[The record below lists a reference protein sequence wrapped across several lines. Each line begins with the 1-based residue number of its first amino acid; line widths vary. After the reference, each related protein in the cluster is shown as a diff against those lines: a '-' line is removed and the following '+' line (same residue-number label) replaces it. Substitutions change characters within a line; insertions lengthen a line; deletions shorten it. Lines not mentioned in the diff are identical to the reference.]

1 MSASREKNKRKEQ
14 AAVPETS
21 NEAKKGMSKGL
32 KTTLTVVCAVLVVCI
47 VVFFYMLTSG
57 FFASHATAATVGSHK
72 LTPAMVN
79 YFYKNAYSSMQE
91 QYGDFMSY
99 ILDTNSPLDEQTY
112 DADTGETWA
121 DFFTQQGLTTAA
133 EVYTIAD
140 EAKANGYTLSEVSVK
155 EVLTD
160 SAGRNVQPGDR
171 LQILE
176 NQFTYAE
183 QDGTQAICH
192 INRYVKM
199 QPGKEY
205 YLFLRY
211 SEENGYYVIL
221 SGLLGK
227 VPVDESE
234 AVLFPAAELTQLS
247 PDAGAVEENS
257 ETKQLLERI
266 REESIAR
273 YGAQ

>member
-1 MSASREKNKRKEQ
+1 MRKKRCKVRLLSALTMVLLLSVTACAGKAPKTIDTYASAKSDLYAS
-14 AAVPETS
+14 AAEL
-21 NEAKKGMSKGL
+21 EA
-32 KTTLTVVCAVLVVCI
+32 AAQLVVR
-47 VVFFYMLTSG
+47 VEKTEQEENVAEPLN
-57 FFASHATAATVGSHK
+57 AQGSYH
-72 LTPAMVN
+72 
-79 YFYKNAYSSMQE
+79 
-91 QYGDFMSY
+91 
-99 ILDTNSPLDEQTY
+99 
-112 DADTGETWA
+112 
-121 DFFTQQGLTTAA
+121 
-133 EVYTIAD
+133 
-140 EAKANGYTLSEVSVK
+140 GYTLSEVSVK

-183 QDGTQAICH
+183 QDGTLATCH

-227 VPVDESE
+227 VPVDENE
-234 AVLFPAAELTQLS
+234 PVLFPAAELTQLS

-257 ETKQLLERI
+257 ETKQLLEGI

>member
-1 MSASREKNKRKEQ
+1 MRKKRCKAFLLSALTIVLLLSVTACAGKAPKTIDTYASAKSDLYAS
-14 AAVPETS
+14 AAEL
-21 NEAKKGMSKGL
+21 EA
-32 KTTLTVVCAVLVVCI
+32 AAQLVVR
-47 VVFFYMLTSG
+47 VEKTEREENVAEPLN
-57 FFASHATAATVGSHK
+57 AQGSYH
-72 LTPAMVN
+72 
-79 YFYKNAYSSMQE
+79 
-91 QYGDFMSY
+91 
-99 ILDTNSPLDEQTY
+99 
-112 DADTGETWA
+112 
-121 DFFTQQGLTTAA
+121 
-133 EVYTIAD
+133 
-140 EAKANGYTLSEVSVK
+140 GYTLSEVSVK

-183 QDGTQAICH
+183 QDGTQTTCH

-234 AVLFPAAELTQLS
+234 PVLFPAAELTQLS

>member
-1 MSASREKNKRKEQ
+1 
-14 AAVPETS
+14 
-21 NEAKKGMSKGL
+21 
-32 KTTLTVVCAVLVVCI
+32 
-47 VVFFYMLTSG
+47 
-57 FFASHATAATVGSHK
+57 
-72 LTPAMVN
+72 
-79 YFYKNAYSSMQE
+79 
-91 QYGDFMSY
+91 
-99 ILDTNSPLDEQTY
+99 
-112 DADTGETWA
+112 
-121 DFFTQQGLTTAA
+121 
-133 EVYTIAD
+133 
-140 EAKANGYTLSEVSVK
+140 
-155 EVLTD
+155 
-160 SAGRNVQPGDR
+160 
-171 LQILE
+171 
-176 NQFTYAE
+176 
-183 QDGTQAICH
+183 
-192 INRYVKM
+192 M

-234 AVLFPAAELTQLS
+234 PVLFPAAELTQLS

>member
-1 MSASREKNKRKEQ
+1 MRKKRCKAFLLSALTIVLLLSVTAWAGKTPQMIDTYASAKSDLYAS
-14 AAVPETS
+14 AAEL
-21 NEAKKGMSKGL
+21 EA
-32 KTTLTVVCAVLVVCI
+32 AAQLVVR
-47 VVFFYMLTSG
+47 VEKTEQEENVAEPLN
-57 FFASHATAATVGSHK
+57 AQGSYH
-72 LTPAMVN
+72 
-79 YFYKNAYSSMQE
+79 
-91 QYGDFMSY
+91 
-99 ILDTNSPLDEQTY
+99 
-112 DADTGETWA
+112 
-121 DFFTQQGLTTAA
+121 
-133 EVYTIAD
+133 
-140 EAKANGYTLSEVSVK
+140 GYTLSEVSVK

-183 QDGTQAICH
+183 QDGTQATCH

-199 QPGKEY
+199 
-205 YLFLRY
+205 RY

-234 AVLFPAAELTQLS
+234 PVLFPAAELTQLS

>member
-1 MSASREKNKRKEQ
+1 MRVEKTEQ
-14 AAVPETS
+14 EENVAEP
-21 NEAKKGMSKGL
+21 L
-32 KTTLTVVCAVLVVCI
+32 
-47 VVFFYMLTSG
+47 
-57 FFASHATAATVGSHK
+57 
-72 LTPAMVN
+72 
-79 YFYKNAYSSMQE
+79 NA
-91 QYGDFMSY
+91 
-99 ILDTNSPLDEQTY
+99 
-112 DADTGETWA
+112 
-121 DFFTQQGLTTAA
+121 QGA
-133 EVYTIAD
+133 YH
-140 EAKANGYTLSEVSVK
+140 GYTLSEVSVK

-183 QDGTQAICH
+183 QDGTQATCH

-227 VPVDESE
+227 VPVDENE
-234 AVLFPAAELTQLS
+234 PVLFPAAELTQLS
-247 PDAGAVEENS
+247 PDVGAVEENS

>member
-1 MSASREKNKRKEQ
+1 MQ
-14 AAVPETS
+14 
-21 NEAKKGMSKGL
+21 G
-32 KTTLTVVCAVLVVCI
+32 
-47 VVFFYMLTSG
+47 
-57 FFASHATAATVGSHK
+57 
-72 LTPAMVN
+72 
-79 YFYKNAYSSMQE
+79 AYH
-91 QYGDFMSY
+91 
-99 ILDTNSPLDEQTY
+99 
-112 DADTGETWA
+112 
-121 DFFTQQGLTTAA
+121 
-133 EVYTIAD
+133 
-140 EAKANGYTLSEVSVK
+140 GYTLSEVSVK
-155 EVLTD
+155 EMLTD
-160 SAGRNVQPGDR
+160 SAGRNVQPGDG

-183 QDGTQAICH
+183 QDGTQATCH

-221 SGLLGK
+221 SGFLGK

-234 AVLFPAAELTQLS
+234 PVLFPTAELTQLS
-247 PDAGAVEENS
+247 PDVGAVEENS

>member
-1 MSASREKNKRKEQ
+1 MRRKLYKTFLLSALTIVLLLSVTACAGKAPKTIDTYASAKSDLYAS
-14 AAVPETS
+14 AAEL
-21 NEAKKGMSKGL
+21 EA
-32 KTTLTVVCAVLVVCI
+32 AAQLVVR
-47 VVFFYMLTSG
+47 VEKTEREENVAEPL
-57 FFASHATAATVGSHK
+57 
-72 LTPAMVN
+72 
-79 YFYKNAYSSMQE
+79 NA
-91 QYGDFMSY
+91 
-99 ILDTNSPLDEQTY
+99 
-112 DADTGETWA
+112 
-121 DFFTQQGLTTAA
+121 QGA
-133 EVYTIAD
+133 YH
-140 EAKANGYTLSEVSVK
+140 GYTLSEVSVK

-176 NQFTYAE
+176 NQFTYAVP
-183 QDGTQAICH
+183 DGTQATCH

-205 YLFLRY
+205 YLFLRH

-227 VPVDESE
+227 VPVDENE
-234 AVLFPAAELTQLS
+234 PVLFPAAELTQLS

>member
-1 MSASREKNKRKEQ
+1 MFLLSAFTLVLLLSVTACAGKTPQMIDTYASAKSDLYAS
-14 AAVPETS
+14 AAEL
-21 NEAKKGMSKGL
+21 EA
-32 KTTLTVVCAVLVVCI
+32 AAQLVVR
-47 VVFFYMLTSG
+47 VEKTEREENVAEPL
-57 FFASHATAATVGSHK
+57 
-72 LTPAMVN
+72 
-79 YFYKNAYSSMQE
+79 NA
-91 QYGDFMSY
+91 
-99 ILDTNSPLDEQTY
+99 
-112 DADTGETWA
+112 
-121 DFFTQQGLTTAA
+121 QGA
-133 EVYTIAD
+133 YH
-140 EAKANGYTLSEVSVK
+140 GYTLSEVSVK

-183 QDGTQAICH
+183 QDGTQATCH

-211 SEENGYYVIL
+211 SEKNGYYVIL

-234 AVLFPAAELTQLS
+234 PVLFPAAELAQLS

-257 ETKQLLERI
+257 ETKQLMERI

>member
-1 MSASREKNKRKEQ
+1 MRRKLYKTFLLSALTIVLLLSVTACAGKAPKTIDTYASAKSDLYASAAELEAAAQLVVRVEKTEQ
-14 AAVPETS
+14 EENVAVPLS
-21 NEAKKGMSKGL
+21 A
-32 KTTLTVVCAVLVVCI
+32 
-47 VVFFYMLTSG
+47 
-57 FFASHATAATVGSHK
+57 
-72 LTPAMVN
+72 
-79 YFYKNAYSSMQE
+79 
-91 QYGDFMSY
+91 
-99 ILDTNSPLDEQTY
+99 
-112 DADTGETWA
+112 
-121 DFFTQQGLTTAA
+121 QG
-133 EVYTIAD
+133 VYH
-140 EAKANGYTLSEVSVK
+140 GYTLSEVSVK

-183 QDGTQAICH
+183 QDGTQTTCH

-234 AVLFPAAELTQLS
+234 PVLFPAAELAQLS

>member
-1 MSASREKNKRKEQ
+1 MRRKLYKTFLLSALAIVLLLSVTACAGKTPQMIDTYASAKSDLYASAAELEAAAQLVVRVEKTEQ
-14 AAVPETS
+14 EENVAVPLS
-21 NEAKKGMSKGL
+21 AQG
-32 KTTLTVVCAVLVVCI
+32 
-47 VVFFYMLTSG
+47 
-57 FFASHATAATVGSHK
+57 
-72 LTPAMVN
+72 
-79 YFYKNAYSSMQE
+79 AYH
-91 QYGDFMSY
+91 
-99 ILDTNSPLDEQTY
+99 
-112 DADTGETWA
+112 
-121 DFFTQQGLTTAA
+121 
-133 EVYTIAD
+133 
-140 EAKANGYTLSEVSVK
+140 GYTLSEVSVK

-183 QDGTQAICH
+183 QDGTQATCH

-234 AVLFPAAELTQLS
+234 PVLFPAAELTQLS

>member
-1 MSASREKNKRKEQ
+1 MRKKLCKVFLLSALTIVLLLSVTACAGKAPKTIDTYASAKSDLYAS
-14 AAVPETS
+14 AAEL
-21 NEAKKGMSKGL
+21 EA
-32 KTTLTVVCAVLVVCI
+32 AAQLVVR
-47 VVFFYMLTSG
+47 VEKTEREENVAEPL
-57 FFASHATAATVGSHK
+57 
-72 LTPAMVN
+72 
-79 YFYKNAYSSMQE
+79 NA
-91 QYGDFMSY
+91 
-99 ILDTNSPLDEQTY
+99 
-112 DADTGETWA
+112 
-121 DFFTQQGLTTAA
+121 QGA
-133 EVYTIAD
+133 YH
-140 EAKANGYTLSEVSVK
+140 GYTLSEVSVK

-183 QDGTQAICH
+183 QDGTQATCH

-199 QPGKEY
+199 QQGKKY

-227 VPVDESE
+227 VPADENE
-234 AVLFPAAELTQLS
+234 PVLFPAAELTQLS

>member
-1 MSASREKNKRKEQ
+1 MIDTYASAKSDLYASAAELEAAAQLVVRVEKTEQ
-14 AAVPETS
+14 EENVAVPLR
-21 NEAKKGMSKGL
+21 AQG
-32 KTTLTVVCAVLVVCI
+32 
-47 VVFFYMLTSG
+47 
-57 FFASHATAATVGSHK
+57 
-72 LTPAMVN
+72 
-79 YFYKNAYSSMQE
+79 AYH
-91 QYGDFMSY
+91 
-99 ILDTNSPLDEQTY
+99 
-112 DADTGETWA
+112 
-121 DFFTQQGLTTAA
+121 
-133 EVYTIAD
+133 
-140 EAKANGYTLSEVSVK
+140 GYTLSEVSVK

-183 QDGTQAICH
+183 QDGTQVTCH

-234 AVLFPAAELTQLS
+234 PVLFPAAELTQLS

-273 YGAQ
+273 YSTQ

>member
-1 MSASREKNKRKEQ
+1 
-14 AAVPETS
+14 
-21 NEAKKGMSKGL
+21 MSKGL

-133 EVYTIAD
+133 EVYTIPTKPRPTA
-140 EAKANGYTLSEVSVK
+140 T
-155 EVLTD
+155 
-160 SAGRNVQPGDR
+160 R
-171 LQILE
+171 
-176 NQFTYAE
+176 
-183 QDGTQAICH
+183 
-192 INRYVKM
+192 
-199 QPGKEY
+199 
-205 YLFLRY
+205 FLRK
-211 SEENGYYVIL
+211 SRPPLIRSLRL
-221 SGLLGK
+221 STFML
-227 VPVDESE
+227 PI
-234 AVLFPAAELTQLS
+234 PT
-247 PDAGAVEENS
+247 
-257 ETKQLLERI
+257 
-266 REESIAR
+266 
-273 YGAQ
+273 

>member
-1 MSASREKNKRKEQ
+1 MRKKRCKAFLLSAFTLVLLLSVTACAGKAPKTIDTYASAKSDLYAS
-14 AAVPETS
+14 AAEL
-21 NEAKKGMSKGL
+21 EA
-32 KTTLTVVCAVLVVCI
+32 AAQLVVR
-47 VVFFYMLTSG
+47 VEKTEREENVAEPL
-57 FFASHATAATVGSHK
+57 
-72 LTPAMVN
+72 
-79 YFYKNAYSSMQE
+79 NA
-91 QYGDFMSY
+91 
-99 ILDTNSPLDEQTY
+99 
-112 DADTGETWA
+112 
-121 DFFTQQGLTTAA
+121 QGA
-133 EVYTIAD
+133 YH
-140 EAKANGYTLSEVSVK
+140 GYTLSEVSVK

-183 QDGTQAICH
+183 QDGTQATCH

-234 AVLFPAAELTQLS
+234 PVLFPAAELTQLS

>member
-1 MSASREKNKRKEQ
+1 MRRKLYKTFLLSALTIVLLLSVTACAGKAPKTIDTYASAKSDLYAS
-14 AAVPETS
+14 AAEL
-21 NEAKKGMSKGL
+21 EA
-32 KTTLTVVCAVLVVCI
+32 AAQLVVRVEKTEQEEN
-47 VVFFYMLTSG
+47 VVEPL
-57 FFASHATAATVGSHK
+57 
-72 LTPAMVN
+72 
-79 YFYKNAYSSMQE
+79 NA
-91 QYGDFMSY
+91 
-99 ILDTNSPLDEQTY
+99 
-112 DADTGETWA
+112 
-121 DFFTQQGLTTAA
+121 QGA
-133 EVYTIAD
+133 YH
-140 EAKANGYTLSEVSVK
+140 GYTLSEVSVK

-183 QDGTQAICH
+183 QDGTQATCH

>member
-1 MSASREKNKRKEQ
+1 MFRQEEVFPGGWPDKTVEAMRKRRFEQ
-14 AAVPETS
+14 SIHQMEPLGANRLETLPPGALARRLEQSWQEVKRRPMYHQQLTQVWKQVLETIDAQADCLS
-21 NEAKKGMSKGL
+21 NEEHELVERAIILGGTAQIEDAAEL
-32 KTTLTVVCAVLVVCI
+32 EAAAQLVVR
-47 VVFFYMLTSG
+47 VEKTEREENVAEPL
-57 FFASHATAATVGSHK
+57 
-72 LTPAMVN
+72 
-79 YFYKNAYSSMQE
+79 NA
-91 QYGDFMSY
+91 
-99 ILDTNSPLDEQTY
+99 
-112 DADTGETWA
+112 
-121 DFFTQQGLTTAA
+121 QGA
-133 EVYTIAD
+133 YH
-140 EAKANGYTLSEVSVK
+140 GYTLSEVSVK

-183 QDGTQAICH
+183 QDGTQATCH

>member
-1 MSASREKNKRKEQ
+1 MRRKLYKTFLLSALTIVLLLSVTACAGKAPKTIDTY
-14 AAVPETS
+14 AS
-21 NEAKKGMSKGL
+21 AKSDL
-32 KTTLTVVCAVLVVCI
+32 
-47 VVFFYMLTSG
+47 Y
-57 FFASHATAATVGSHK
+57 AS
-72 LTPAMVN
+72 
-79 YFYKNAYSSMQE
+79 
-91 QYGDFMSY
+91 
-99 ILDTNSPLDEQTY
+99 
-112 DADTGETWA
+112 
-121 DFFTQQGLTTAA
+121 AA
-133 EVYTIAD
+133 EL
-140 EAKANGYTLSEVSVK
+140 EAAAQLVEM
-155 EVLTD
+155 LTD

-183 QDGTQAICH
+183 QDGTQATCH

-227 VPVDESE
+227 VPVDENE
-234 AVLFPAAELTQLS
+234 PVLFPAAELS